1 MHLAEPNHRAL
12 AILLAGI
19 CLVALVVIALEVR
32 YPPRFEQELGEVR
45 TSVNSTNAVPARKKT
60 AKQIALLP
68 LGNYEEI
75 SMRPLFRSNRRPP
88 DPEETESKEQ
98 QALREREAQQLKS
111 HVKDL
116 FAVNGIVVTDKKAV
130 ALLQDIKNN
139 KSLRVSEGEKLE
151 DWDIKQIFP
160 DSVLFSNNGRAEALN
175 LIRSF
180 EPLKP
185 NLPSQR
191 PLPTGRAIA
200 R

>member
-1 MHLAEPNHRAL
+1 
-12 AILLAGI
+12 
-19 CLVALVVIALEVR
+19 VALIVIAFEAR
-32 YPPRFEQELGEVR
+32 YPPKFEELGEAR
-45 TSVNSTNAVPARKKT
+45 SSVNSTNPAPARKKT

-75 SMRPLFRSNRRPP
+75 STRPLFRPNRRPP
-88 DPEETESKEQ
+88 DPEETESKAQ

-116 FAVNGIVVTDKKAV
+116 FAVSGIVVTDEKAV

-139 KSLRVSEGEKLE
+139 KSLRVSEGEELE
-151 DWDIKQIFP
+151 NWKIKQIFP

-180 EPLKP
+180 EPIKP
-185 NLPSQR
+185 NLLPQR